1 MARTNV
7 GKPQYKRPERKSA
20 ARKSVEIQA
29 GNRTRQILLD
39 ADTRGGITYR
49 LRMYGYVAR
58 TYGKRKSTVWVAIK

>member
-29 GNRTRQILLD
+29 GNRTRQIWMD
-39 ADTRGGITYR
+39 ADLTRRAAEGPTTK
-49 LRMYGYVAR
+49 LRHGNYMP
-58 TYGKRKSTVWVAIK
+58 GKGPAE